1 MNRMSN
7 SLGSLNEK
15 LKTVIT
21 RYSGMVQFFNDLM
34 QCINSLKLEWDHR
47 ALHVIAKRRVTAF
60 DKESALGKY
69 MAFLTPFAFDYI
81 KEQFQFS
88 EKVKIVDDVD
98 DCRCRID
105 SSEGQLVT
113 SVTNCSCTFTKS
125 MKLPCHHIFATRC
138 HKGLLEYTEDT
149 CAERWKLDHFLA
161 HHRVFQASSSCE
173 TDDNEIATSVDVISL
188 DQAPPSRIL
197 TEQEKYK
204 KAFQVSQSLAQ
215 QLSSLG
221 MKDFR
226 EGLSFLQTIKSMWDV
241 GKKVVVVE
249 LDDSHEG
256 NSIFK
261 LKLFYCIS
269 VN

>member
-1 MNRMSN
+1 MTQRSIRIYRRR
-7 SLGSLNEK
+7 LCRKVEVGS
-15 LKTVIT
+15 
-21 RYSGMVQFFNDLM
+21 
-34 QCINSLKLEWDHR
+34 
-47 ALHVIAKRRVTAF
+47 
-60 DKESALGKY
+60 
-69 MAFLTPFAFDYI
+69 
-81 KEQFQFS
+81 
-88 EKVKIVDDVD
+88 
-98 DCRCRID
+98 
-105 SSEGQLVT
+105 
-113 SVTNCSCTFTKS
+113 
-125 MKLPCHHIFATRC
+125 
-138 HKGLLEYTEDT
+138 
-149 CAERWKLDHFLA
+149 FLA

-173 TDDNEIATSVDVISL
+173 TDDNEIATGVDVISL

-221 MKDFR
+221 MNKFR
-226 EGLSFLQTIKSMWDV
+226 EGLSVLQTIKSMWDV

-261 LKLFYCIS
+261 LKLFYCSS